1 MFIFRDGMCNSYV
14 FDGWR
19 YGCKE
24 DWKNETFLVL
34 KWRDGVRTS
43 KCINI
48 MLKNHYIVGNLTC
61 FKYCVIIVF

>member
-1 MFIFRDGMCNSYV
+1 MCNSYV

-34 KWRDGVRTS
+34 KWRDGVRTFR
-43 KCINI
+43 CIKMPKNKTYVSLPGI
-48 MLKNHYIVGNLTC
+48 MRRKSAILLLRY
-61 FKYCVIIVF
+61 